1 MRPPFVRWIPYS
13 TVVPDRLGA
22 LPDAVLQHV
31 LSFLPSRD
39 AVRTCL
45 LARRWRHQW
54 KSVPALRITG
64 VDSFESCRD
73 LNDFVNHLIILRDR
87 TRLHACEIEA
97 YSEYDGRGNYSAD
110 DGSERS
116 RYTDLW
122 TRYALSCQARLLR
135 LGDRDPA
142 NRIAEHEW
150 VQLSTSIASPHLTTL
165 ELDGV
170 LLSIPSDLDF
180 SACTNLQTIK
190 MNRCTFQNT
199 TDYGPVNI
207 SSTSMRYLSITD
219 YSFMK
224 HALVSGPSLVYLEL
238 ADGHQF
244 VPEFGSMPSLRT
256 ASIKLDH
263 SFDRDGEDG
272 SWLLG
277 RLSDITNLALI
288 AEPQMFPVFRKD
300 FKWCTAFNKLK
311 TLSVNDWCVKPDFRP
326 LLYFLQQSPSLEKL
340 CLQLFM
346 PYQNAEGTNRSYDT
360 TKPFLASKYLRD
372 VKIKCHEKDERVHK
386 IVKVLSSCGVPVEQ
400 IEIKINR
407 HS

>member
-64 VDSFESCRD
+64 FDSFESGRD

-122 TRYALSCQARLLR
+122 TRYASSCQARLLR
-135 LGDRDPA
+135 LSDRDPA
-142 NRIAEHEW
+142 NRIAEH
-150 VQLSTSIASPHLTTL
+150 
-165 ELDGV
+165 D
-170 LLSIPSDLDF
+170 
-180 SACTNLQTIK
+180 
-190 MNRCTFQNT
+190 
-199 TDYGPVNI
+199 
-207 SSTSMRYLSITD
+207 
-219 YSFMK
+219 
-224 HALVSGPSLVYLEL
+224 
-238 ADGHQF
+238 
-244 VPEFGSMPSLRT
+244 
-256 ASIKLDH
+256 
-263 SFDRDGEDG
+263 FDRDGEDG

-311 TLSVNDWCVKPDFRP
+311 TLSVNDWCVEPDFRP